1 MTDFGTL
8 EKPLGD
14 LVVSPIDTHWS
25 RILHYDLFSGQTGDS
40 TSDPREL
47 AERYMPARYGFMTA
61 PSRGKNREIFVAT
74 KSSSRDTG
82 SDRIGSRIKATAVLL
97 GIYIAMYLAVWV
109 ILHALT
115 SPEATAA
122 IAPDASI
129 VPIAT
134 AALRPPTLTQE
145 WAQHNHSRIKTGP
158 HSLHQE

>member
-1 MTDFGTL
+1 MEIQMQQLDKIDMTDSGTR
-8 EKPLGD
+8 EKALSD
-14 LVVSPIDTHWS
+14 LVSSPIETHWS
-25 RILHYDLFSGQTGDS
+25 RILHYDLFSGRTGDG

-47 AERYMPARYGFMTA
+47 AERYMPAAYGLMTV

-115 SPEATAA
+115 SSDATAA
-122 IAPDASI
+122 IAPGASI
-129 VPIAT
+129 APIAT
-134 AALRPPTLTQE
+134 ATLRPPRLT
-145 WAQHNHSRIKTGP
+145 
-158 HSLHQE
+158 